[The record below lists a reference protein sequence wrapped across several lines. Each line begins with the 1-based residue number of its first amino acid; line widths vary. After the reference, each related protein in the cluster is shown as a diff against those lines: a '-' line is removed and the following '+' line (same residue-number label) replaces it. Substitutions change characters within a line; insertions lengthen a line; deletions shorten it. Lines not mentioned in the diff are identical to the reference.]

1 MTELQHSAIGAS
13 SAERWIPCPG
23 SVSLIRELGVS
34 GRSTEESGEG
44 DAAHDAAQHCIL
56 GSTDAWEM
64 IGETFA
70 GVEVNREMADG
81 VQLYLNT
88 IRPILTA
95 AMGRRVKL
103 GPALGKVVFIEHKF
117 ALTAVDEDAFGTVD
131 FGAIVDKSLI
141 EIVDFKYGVGV
152 MKAAEANAQLLYY
165 AAGLWF
171 SLTPAQQKRIT
182 RIRMTIV
189 QPRGWDESVEA
200 VRSSK
205 ISSTDLLRWVND
217 TLRPGIMSTQAEDAP
232 LVPGDHCQ
240 FCPAAANCPVL
251 RAVFETV
258 AEEVRPEG
266 YPSEKKEAEKV
277 AQEHAKTLENWEVG
291 DLASRV
297 GVVRIFMKA
306 VDDELFHRQMSGHR
320 VPGWKLVEKKA
331 NRVWRD
337 DAEAILVEALGQ
349 EAYSKP
355 KLLSAAQVTKLGKEG
370 KALAAEYAFKP
381 HGGLTTVP
389 SSDKK
394 VAVNRTPEEVF
405 AHLNPQAA
413 NATKGPNT

>member
-1 MTELQHSAIGAS
+1 MTELQHSPIGAS
-13 SAERWIPCPG
+13 SAERWMACAG
-23 SVSLIRELGVS
+23 SVNLIRDLGVS
-34 GRSTEESGEG
+34 GRSTDESAEG
-44 DAAHDAAQHCIL
+44 DAAHAAAQHCIL
-56 GSTDAWEM
+56 GSADAWEM
-64 IGETFA
+64 IGGTFA
-70 GVEVNREMADG
+70 GVEVDQEMADG
-81 VQLYLNT
+81 VQLYLNAV
-88 IRPILTA
+88 RPVIKE

-103 GPALGKVVFIEHKF
+103 GPALGKVVFIEHRF
-117 ALTAVDEDAFGTVD
+117 SLSAVDEDAFGTVD
-131 FGAIVDKSLI
+131 FGAVVDKTLI

-152 MKAAEANAQLLYY
+152 LKEAEANAQLLYY

-171 SLTPAQQKRIT
+171 SLTPAQQKKIT

-189 QPRGWDESVEA
+189 QPRGWDESVEP
-200 VRSSK
+200 VRTSE

-217 TLRPGIMSTQAEDAP
+217 SLRPGIMSTQAEDAP
-232 LVPGDHCQ
+232 LVAGDHCQ
-240 FCPAAANCPVL
+240 FCPAAANCPAL

-258 AEEVRPEG
+258 AEMTEDFQ
-266 YPSEKKEAEKV
+266 SEPVKKEMEKM
-277 AQEHAKTLENWEVG
+277 AGEHAKILEGWEIG
-291 DLASRV
+291 GLADRV

-320 VPGWKLVEKKA
+320 IPGWKLVEKKA

-337 DAEAILVEALGQ
+337 DAEAILSEKLGQ
-349 EAYSKP
+349 DAYTKP
-355 KLLSAAQVTKLGKEG
+355 KLLSAAQITKLGKEG

-413 NATKGPNT
+413 ATTKGTN